1 MLVQLQGDEK
11 LKVDF
16 LFCARRSGREAEGGG
31 YSNPIAQREGDAGA
45 DDAAE
50 AVAHAEVTVAG
61 GDLSALHN
69 PRALNDIPPWAFHM

>member
-1 MLVQLQGDEK
+1 MI
-11 LKVDF
+11 F

-50 AVAHAEVTVAG
+50 AVGVAHAEVVTSTLVRDPGALAMLHAMAWG
-61 GDLSALHN
+61 GRGRD
-69 PRALNDIPPWAFHM
+69 